1 MGEISRG
8 VNGEAGKASS
18 VNWRELV
25 ERTASKTGLSKA
37 QVDRVLEAFVEVAS
51 EAIAAPGSVKLKRI
65 GTLSAEWRD
74 GRVLRSPRDQ
84 KRMFL
89 DGRFQLAFRPS
100 DSVKQELANRSPQH
114 WKSAEHQGA
123 WRLAETLLSDLEL
136 YHADKV
142 PKAIT
147 GKTSDA
153 DITALCESA
162 FGVHWRRVLTAWEAG
177 VPEAVRASRDYLAHC
192 ARVRWSGRRN

>member
-1 MGEISRG
+1 
-8 VNGEAGKASS
+8 VT
-18 VNWRELV
+18 WRELV
-25 ERTASKTGLSKA
+25 DRTATKTGMSKA

-51 EAIAAPGSVKLKRI
+51 DAITAPGSVKLKRI
-65 GTLSAEWRD
+65 GTLAAEWRC

-100 DSVKQELANRSPQH
+100 ESVKQGLASRSPQL
-114 WKSAEHQGA
+114 WKSPEHQGA

-136 YHADKV
+136 YHPDKV

-147 GKTSDA
+147 MDTPDA
-153 DITALCESA
+153 EIGGVCESA
-162 FGVHWRRVLTAWEAG
+162 FGVHWRRVMKAWEDG
-177 VPEAVRASRDYLAHC
+177 VPEAVRQSRDHLAQC
-192 ARVRWSGRRN
+192 ARVRWSGRRG